1 MRVSLR
7 LASLLL
13 FLAAPLY
20 ALASPGAHGPNGEH
34 LDGPAAG
41 AAAAADGR
49 PRMEAFTEMFELVAH
64 LEHDALTAM
73 INVYET
79 NAPVDGADVE
89 LESGGITAKATFDP
103 ATGVYT
109 FKDPKLIEALSK
121 VGKHSLAFTVAQG
134 EDFDIVAGALDVAD
148 PGHGHAS
155 TGLRWWHV
163 ALGLLV
169 LAALAFVF
177 LRRRGS
183 ARRRSG
189 ARP

>member
-1 MRVSLR
+1 MRVLLV

-13 FLAAPLY
+13 FSASPLSHAA
-20 ALASPGAHGPNGEH
+20 PGAHGPNGEH

-41 AAAAADGR
+41 AGASADGR
-49 PRMEAFTEMFELVAH
+49 PRMEAFTELFEMVAH

-73 INVYET
+73 ISVYET

-121 VGKHSLAFTVAQG
+121 VGKHSLAFTVTQG

-148 PGHGHAS
+148 TAHAHAGA
-155 TGLRWWHV
+155 GLRWWHV

-169 LAALAFVF
+169 LLVLAYSI
-177 LRRRGS
+177 LRRRGRG
-183 ARRRSG
+183 RRLSG
-189 ARP
+189 ARA